1 MMGNFPMGRGFFRL
15 RGLWRGERL
24 GPGAGCPAPLPGRRT
39 GQGSRLEGRFLLLF
53 GMQFLCWGCTP
64 LFFFSVRGEKEERR
78 ARWRRKRG
86 LLGAD
91 LGVAVFLPLLRGW
104 LECCAKSAETLV
116 HCSSGRAPRWCGDW
130 EVCGTERVFCCG
142 SFASMCKDALWKGC
156 FAVLLFALL
165 LAQCAGAGL
174 GRRCAGGCVSF
185 CCAPVVWVCG
195 DALRFGCGY
204 GCCFSG
210 L

>member
-1 MMGNFPMGRGFFRL
+1 MEHARGVC
-15 RGLWRGERL
+15 RGGIL
-24 GPGAGCPAPLPGRRT
+24 AKAPFSAVVPFSWNT
-39 GQGSRLEGRFLLLF
+39 ILLLK
-53 GMQFLCWGCTP
+53 CTP

-165 LAQCAGAGL
+165 LAQCALWVRSGKSSILLNRDEHFAFLQRTTPLQQPSAPGGAGAR
-174 GRRCAGGCVSF
+174 G
-185 CCAPVVWVCG
+185 APHP
-195 DALRFGCGY
+195 
-204 GCCFSG
+204 
-210 L
+210 